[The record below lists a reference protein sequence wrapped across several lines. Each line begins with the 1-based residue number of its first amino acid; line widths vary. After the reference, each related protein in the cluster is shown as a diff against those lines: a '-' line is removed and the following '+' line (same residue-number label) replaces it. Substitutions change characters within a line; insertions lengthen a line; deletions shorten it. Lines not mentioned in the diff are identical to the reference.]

1 VHPHMQVCGPMQIKR
16 PFPYL
21 SSSQKIPFIRSGKTQ
36 SKVKMADQ
44 PRLTAVEPSSL
55 DAGVSLGAS

>member
-1 VHPHMQVCGPMQIKR
+1 MQIKR